1 MILINTKVK
10 ILILLILWVITF
22 IPIYPD
28 LMETWFGHSNNSH
41 GVLVPII
48 SAFLVWQ
55 NRDIL
60 FKSAISS
67 YKCGM
72 FIIVISMLLYVLSY
86 TGGIALV
93 SRLMIVSSLIGLV
106 LYNFGPSVYSVIQ
119 FPLLYLL
126 FMVPVPA
133 SLYSLVALPLQI
145 FATKVSTLLI
155 NALSIPVYR
164 EGTMLYFMQT
174 NLEVAEQCS
183 GLHSMTS
190 FIMLSFLF
198 AYMLDNKWWKRIFLV
213 ISAIP
218 LAIFANIVRVTG
230 TGILANF
237 YGAKVA
243 RGFLHEFSGM
253 AVFVFG
259 FILLIIEYLLLSK
272 TKSFQKQ
279 TG

>member
-10 ILILLILWVITF
+10 ILILLILWVVTF

-28 LMETWFGHSNNSH
+28 LTESWFSHSNNSH

-48 SAFLVWQ
+48 STFLIWQ
-55 NRDIL
+55 KRDQISKVPVNSSGWGEVIL
-60 FKSAISS
+60 
-67 YKCGM
+67 
-72 FIIVISMLLYVLSY
+72 VISMLLYVLSY
-86 TGGIALV
+86 TGGIAVV
-93 SRLMIVSSLIGLV
+93 SRLMIVSSLIGLI
-106 LYNFGPSVYSVIQ
+106 LYNFGAAVFSIIQ

-133 SLYSLVALPLQI
+133 TLYSLVALPLQI

-155 NALSIPVYR
+155 DALSIPVYR

-174 NLEVAEQCS
+174 HLEVAEQCS

-198 AYMLDNKWWKRIFLV
+198 AYMLNNKWWKRIFLV

-218 LAIFANIVRVTG
+218 LAISANIVRVTG

-253 AVFVFG
+253 AVFAFG
-259 FILLIIEYLLLSK
+259 FILLLIEYSLLSK

-279 TG
+279 PG

>member
-10 ILILLILWVITF
+10 ILILLILWVVTF

-28 LMETWFGHSNNSH
+28 LMETWFSHSNNSH

-48 SAFLVWQ
+48 SAFLIWQ
-55 NRDIL
+55 KRDQISKAPVNSSGWGEVIL
-60 FKSAISS
+60 
-67 YKCGM
+67 
-72 FIIVISMLLYVLSY
+72 VVSMLLYVLSY
-86 TGGIALV
+86 VGGVAV
-93 SRLMIVSSLIGLV
+93 VARLMIVSSLIGLI
-106 LYNFGPSVYSVIQ
+106 LYNFSSAVYSIIQ

-126 FMVPVPA
+126 FMVPVPVT
-133 SLYSLVALPLQI
+133 LYSLVALPLQI
-145 FATKVSTLLI
+145 FATKVSTFLI
-155 NALSIPVYR
+155 KALSIPVYR

-190 FIMLSFLF
+190 FIMLSVLF

-259 FILLIIEYLLLSK
+259 FILLVIEYLLLSK